1 MLDQHPGLNGHCV
14 LHRVD
19 QQANG
24 QGSGS
29 ATILFPLTMVWTV
42 LTPCQCMNQKPVL
55 RQIVQLQHQPMASL
69 SPGQSG
75 ATVSWQEMGPLD
87 FKFAPGNARR
97 AIATMMGRRSNP
109 VPLQP
114 QLLVRLV
121 LFSHSNVQ

>member
-42 LTPCQCMNQKPVL
+42 LTPCQCMNQKHA
-55 RQIVQLQHQPMASL
+55 RWQIVQLQHQPMASL
-69 SPGQSG
+69 SRGQSG

-87 FKFAPGNARR
+87 FKFVPENARH
-97 AIATMMGRRSNP
+97 AIATMTDRKSNP
-109 VPLQP
+109 VSMPLQP
-114 QLLVRLV
+114 
-121 LFSHSNVQ
+121 